1 MPDLV
6 SESLRLPRIVV
17 SGHTMEGDP
26 TSGLVVYWCFH
37 LHVDAGSIGEKRR
50 SGLSSTAT

>member
-26 TSGLVVYWCFH
+26 TSGLVVYRCFH
-37 LHVDAGSIGEKRR
+37 LHVDAGSIGEKQR
-50 SGLSSTAT
+50 SGLSATAA